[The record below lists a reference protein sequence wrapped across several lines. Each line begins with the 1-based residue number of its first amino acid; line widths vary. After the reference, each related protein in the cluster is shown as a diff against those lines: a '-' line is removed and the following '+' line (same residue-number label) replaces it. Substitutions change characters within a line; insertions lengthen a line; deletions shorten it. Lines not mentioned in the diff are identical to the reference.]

1 MIYGTSDFIL
11 QGVPF
16 LFTKILQNFKISDKI
31 YVLCYTMGKTVCLCM
46 IGYIIKLIYINER
59 EIKDETEGKN
69 SSIIYGSNDN
79 TINSY

>member
-1 MIYGTSDFIL
+1 MLYYGEDSMPL
-11 QGVPF
+11 YWG
-16 LFTKILQNFKISDKI
+16 
-31 YVLCYTMGKTVCLCM
+31 